1 MLSLQHG
8 FPGWGNRCLS
18 RASSCDRPTRV
29 TQLRQLQVSHATP
42 AVPAGWR
49 CQGNGRWSCFT
60 SAPPTRSVSGTQTTS
75 LAGTAQELSAT
86 LEHKSRPCPL
96 PRDRSYIIQADCPRL
111 CEMLPGMEVSSPL
124 LRGKQEGA
132 HEEGE
137 CYLESV
143 CVYPTGWAMWKVP
156 SSSSAVETTFM
167 SRLLLPLCPWS
178 SVHPCGGLRV
188 QGSST
193 HQTSQSSAAH
203 GPGTGSSGY
212 SCST

>member
-1 MLSLQHG
+1 MEVPGERKVALLHFCPTYKVCIRDSDY
-8 FPGWGNRCLS
+8 FPSGD
-18 RASSCDRPTRV
+18 SSG
-29 TQLRQLQVSHATP
+29 
-42 AVPAGWR
+42 AVRHLG
-49 CQGNGRWSCFT
+49 
-60 SAPPTRSVSGTQTTS
+60 
-75 LAGTAQELSAT
+75 AQEQALPS
-86 LEHKSRPCPL
+86 L

-124 LRGKQEGA
+124 LRGKQQGA